1 MFDYLWN
8 DGALFVGRSLY
19 FALAL
24 RLAMAIAGI
33 DAADVNA
40 WLTSIGA

>member
-8 DGALFVGRSLY
+8 DGALALGRSIY

-24 RLAMAIAGI
+24 RLAMAITGI
-33 DAADVNA
+33 DVADVNA